1 MAALAAG
8 MLYNVQVFSS
18 ENGSDISMTTVGKMA
33 IANNENGGGG
43 TCKAEVDCGGGKKV
57 SCSGTKR
64 CYAGSWYVECDGARG
79 EC

>member
-1 MAALAAG
+1 
-8 MLYNVQVFSS
+8 
-18 ENGSDISMTTVGKMA
+18 MTTVGKMA

-43 TCKAEVDCGGGKKV
+43 TCKAELDCGGGKKV